1 MTENN
6 NIPQNFY
13 PVLPLRDIVVFPGMI
28 VPLFV
33 GRNRSVEALEY
44 ALEKK
49 TKLILVTQRNAA
61 QDDPKPEDLYR
72 TGVLVN
78 ILQLLKLPDG
88 TVKVL
93 IEGISRI
100 ELNYYIENPSFFEAA
115 VFNIAESPTKPEE
128 VEPLLRSVVLSFEN
142 YVKLNKKIPYEL
154 ISNIQKISN
163 PSLVADTIATHL
175 VLKLPEKQSLLE
187 TIDLNKR
194 LEKLIEYTEREI
206 DVLNTERKIRSR
218 VRNQME
224 KTQKEYYL
232 NEQMKAIKKE
242 LGDEEEKN
250 ELKDLEEKIKNTKF
264 SKEAEDKAKQEFKKL
279 KMMSPMSAEA
289 GIVRNYLETL
299 VSLPWGITTS
309 VNKNISKAEKSLD
322 EDHYGLEKVKERI
335 VEYLAVLQRSKE
347 MKGTIICLVGPP
359 GVGKT
364 SLAKSIAK
372 ATSRNF
378 IKISLGGVHDES
390 EIRGHRRTY
399 LGALPGKIIQGLKK
413 AKSTNPVF
421 LLDEIDKLGKDF
433 RGDPAA
439 ALLEVL
445 DPEQNTNFND
455 HYVEVD
461 YDLSEVMFITTANS
475 LNMPRPLLDRM
486 EIIRLSGYT
495 EDEKIGIAT
504 THLIPKLAKKH
515 GLKKKE
521 WEISDEALKDVIKFY
536 TRESG
541 VRNLEREISK
551 LMRKSVTEILK
562 NKVKNISITPENLKK
577 YAGVR
582 KFDHNNAEIDNQV
595 GVTTGLAYTEVGGD
609 LLPIEAV
616 VIPGG
621 KGNITLTGQLGDVM
635 QESAKAAWS
644 YVRSRCYD
652 FGIKKEMFLKNDIH
666 IHVPEGATPKD
677 GPSAGAAICNT
688 IVSAFTGIPVNKNI
702 AMTGE
707 LTLRG
712 MVTPIGGL
720 KEKLLAAVRG
730 GIKTVLIPEKNV
742 KDLEDIPDAIKNAV
756 EIIPVSK
763 VDEVLKYA
771 LIAPL
776 NALSDVEIAADN
788 QLIEAQFRSAP
799 QQPNNQEIVKH

>member
-364 SLAKSIAK
+364 SLAKS
-372 ATSRNF
+372 
-378 IKISLGGVHDES
+378 
-390 EIRGHRRTY
+390 
-399 LGALPGKIIQGLKK
+399 
-413 AKSTNPVF
+413 
-421 LLDEIDKLGKDF
+421 
-433 RGDPAA
+433 
-439 ALLEVL
+439 
-445 DPEQNTNFND
+445 
-455 HYVEVD
+455 
-461 YDLSEVMFITTANS
+461 
-475 LNMPRPLLDRM
+475 
-486 EIIRLSGYT
+486 
-495 EDEKIGIAT
+495 
-504 THLIPKLAKKH
+504 
-515 GLKKKE
+515 
-521 WEISDEALKDVIKFY
+521 
-536 TRESG
+536 
-541 VRNLEREISK
+541 
-551 LMRKSVTEILK
+551 
-562 NKVKNISITPENLKK
+562 
-577 YAGVR
+577 
-582 KFDHNNAEIDNQV
+582 
-595 GVTTGLAYTEVGGD
+595 
-609 LLPIEAV
+609 
-616 VIPGG
+616 
-621 KGNITLTGQLGDVM
+621 
-635 QESAKAAWS
+635 
-644 YVRSRCYD
+644 
-652 FGIKKEMFLKNDIH
+652 
-666 IHVPEGATPKD
+666 
-677 GPSAGAAICNT
+677 
-688 IVSAFTGIPVNKNI
+688 
-702 AMTGE
+702 
-707 LTLRG
+707 
-712 MVTPIGGL
+712 
-720 KEKLLAAVRG
+720 
-730 GIKTVLIPEKNV
+730 
-742 KDLEDIPDAIKNAV
+742 
-756 EIIPVSK
+756 
-763 VDEVLKYA
+763 
-771 LIAPL
+771 
-776 NALSDVEIAADN
+776 
-788 QLIEAQFRSAP
+788 
-799 QQPNNQEIVKH
+799 